1 MGTEQTGTGNVT
13 TEKKLRAK
21 RKSGEYRYQK
31 MVKADDGAAAWMDSE
46 DTYKGHAE
54 ALAAGGN
61 EAPGTVIRA
70 IRVAS
75 QSFEIEAVTT
85 TALKKI
91 KA

>member
-1 MGTEQTGTGNVT
+1 MGTEQTGAGTGT
-13 TEKKLRAK
+13 TEKKTRAK

-31 MVKADDGAAAWMDSE
+31 MVNDGAAAWMDSE

-61 EAPGTVIRA
+61 EAPGTIIRA